1 MLLTIPRQEHS
12 IIGGG
17 ERYGCYYRYF
27 KKRINRLTYN
37 TGINNMIGYKLMD
50 KGDMEQAGK
59 HFALNVKSSSKVA
72 NIHDS
77 YMIIF

>member
-1 MLLTIPRQEHS
+1 
-12 IIGGG
+12 
-17 ERYGCYYRYF
+17 
-27 KKRINRLTYN
+27 
-37 TGINNMIGYKLMD
+37 MIGYKLMD